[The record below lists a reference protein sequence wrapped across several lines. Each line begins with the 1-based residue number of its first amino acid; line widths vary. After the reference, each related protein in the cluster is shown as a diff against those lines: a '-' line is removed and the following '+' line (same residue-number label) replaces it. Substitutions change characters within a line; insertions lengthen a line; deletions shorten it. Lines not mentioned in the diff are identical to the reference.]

1 MLILAPRKPRDSS
14 VWFIT
19 ASAESASRAE
29 RSSVRLSRLLL
40 LAAAG
45 CAGVSLGRTPLG
57 PRYMHTGEFLLTV
70 VFFTFFCKLLYR
82 SCESAFTPHWEKH
95 VQIFSDFYIVA
106 SLVLAVAGRI
116 VKFTSRVVSSSGR
129 MFCDTRCCRDYDYVL
144 CCVGMFL
151 IDSLEIC
158 FDRCFVISR
167 CFWQAIS
174 GFTEL
179 V

>member
-1 MLILAPRKPRDSS
+1 MVYYRIGGVCEPGGEIERPIIAAVTTCCRGMRRSIARTDTARTALHAHGGISS
-14 VWFIT
+14 HG
-19 ASAESASRAE
+19 
-29 RSSVRLSRLLL
+29 RLF
-40 LAAAG
+40 
-45 CAGVSLGRTPLG
+45 
-57 PRYMHTGEFLLTV
+57 H
-70 VFFTFFCKLLYR
+70 FFCKLLYR
-82 SCESAFTPHWEKH
+82 SCESAFTLHWEKH

-129 MFCDTRCCRDYDYVL
+129 MFCDTRCCRDYNYVL

-158 FDRCFVISR
+158 FDRCFVRSR